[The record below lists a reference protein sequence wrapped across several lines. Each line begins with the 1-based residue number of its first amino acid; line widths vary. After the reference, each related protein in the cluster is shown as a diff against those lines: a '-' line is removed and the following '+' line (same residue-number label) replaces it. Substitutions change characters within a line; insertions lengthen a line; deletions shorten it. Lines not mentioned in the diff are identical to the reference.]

1 MVLIRVFRVPCRLHS
16 TNYSFIY
23 GKEKFCFAYG
33 RPVNTRHAV
42 RMSIDHGSAY
52 EANFDES
59 LVLGQLASC
68 EVNRIAQEIAIGLG
82 I

>member
-1 MVLIRVFRVPCRLHS
+1 M
-16 TNYSFIY
+16 
-23 GKEKFCFAYG
+23 G
-33 RPVNTRHAV
+33 
-42 RMSIDHGSAY
+42 IDHGLAY

-59 LVLGQLASC
+59 LVLRQLASC